1 MIEYSVW
8 LNGGSFEGNKIKE
21 IIDEIADSCTVP
33 NYEYTPNVQSV
44 EVTWSGKDKRREFDD
59 QSDYVKLLQRKIDN
73 QIENINNE

>member
-33 NYEYTPNVQSV
+33 GYEYIPNVQWV
-44 EVTWSGKDKRREFDD
+44 EVKEREFDD
-59 QSDYVKLLQRKIDN
+59 QSDYVELLQRKIDN

>member
-33 NYEYTPNVQSV
+33 GYEYIPNVQWV
-44 EVTWSGKDKRREFDD
+44 EVTWSDKERKFDD
-59 QSDYVKLLQRKIDN
+59 QSDYVELLQRKIDN
-73 QIENINNE
+73 QLDNINNE